1 MVSDNEQLKPTPFEP
16 APAAQPQQEARKAPP
31 GWVWPALGGLLLLAL
46 LVVFWLP
53 ALVGDPAAVTASN
66 DEGVENT
73 AAATGTQAAANGQAT
88 AKPETGP
95 DVSPWSDAQAAKL
108 RKEAQDVLAQ
118 LLDIQFALEEREV
131 ERWAPEAYGEAG
143 ALATT
148 GDELYRQRQYLE
160 AKDNYQQSLAML
172 QSIQDS
178 IPDTVNTLLQQAR
191 QGIERGDPAAVN
203 EALELAALIEPEN
216 AELAAL
222 QQRAAKL
229 EPLLELMAQAAQAEQ
244 AGDLAGAENNLREA
258 TTLDPQHQRAAAEL
272 ARVSADHLARRF
284 NDAMSDGYSALDEGQ
299 FNQARKHFNAA
310 ARLQS
315 GSAEAASALQE
326 VATAE
331 QASTLTRLKSNGD
344 RYEGSEQWQQALE
357 AYEQALKIDANVA
370 FASEGV
376 ERARFRARLDK
387 QFRTAIAEP
396 QRLSDV
402 AVAEAVEKLLAQARN
417 IEPAGPVL
425 AQQVSQLETLLQQA
439 NTPVQVT
446 LVSDGETEVIVYK
459 IARLGRFQ
467 QRELT
472 LRPGTY
478 TARGSR
484 NGYRDVLEKFTITH
498 KGLSTPIT
506 IACRESIN

>member
-1 MVSDNEQLKPTPFEP
+1 MVSDNEQLQPTPFEP

-31 GWVWPALGGLLLLAL
+31 GWIWPALGGLVLLAL

-53 ALVGDPAAVTASN
+53 TLVGDPAAVPASN
-66 DEGVENT
+66 ESGVENT
-73 AAATGTQAAANGQAT
+73 AAANGTEAAANGKAS
-88 AKPETGP
+88 AKPDTGP

-131 ERWAPEAYGEAG
+131 ERWAPEAYSQAA
-143 ALATT
+143 ALAAS

-160 AKDNYQQSLAML
+160 AKDNYQQSLTQL

-178 IPDTVNTLLQQAR
+178 IPDTVNMLLQQAR
-191 QGIERGDPAAVN
+191 EGIERGDPAAVN
-203 EALELAALIEPEN
+203 EALELAALIEAEN

-222 QQRAAKL
+222 QQRAANL
-229 EPLLELMAQAAQAEQ
+229 EPLLARLAEAAQAEQ
-244 AGDLAGAENNLREA
+244 AGDLASAETSLREA
-258 TTLDPQHQRAAAEL
+258 TKLDPEHQRAAAEL
-272 ARVSADHLARRF
+272 ARVSADHLAQRF
-284 NDAMSDGYSALDEGQ
+284 NDAMSDGYSALDQGQ
-299 FNQARKHFNAA
+299 FNQARKHFNSAA
-310 ARLQS
+310 KLQS
-315 GSAEAASALQE
+315 DSGEAASALQE

-331 QASTLTRLKSNGD
+331 QASTLTRLKSSGD
-344 RYEGSEQWQQALE
+344 RYEQSEQWQQAVE
-357 AYEQALKIDANVA
+357 AYEQALKIDSNVA
-370 FASEGV
+370 FAGEGL

-402 AVAEAVEKLLAQARN
+402 AVAEAVEKLLLQARKVD
-417 IEPAGPVL
+417 PAGPVL
-425 AQQVSQLETLLQQA
+425 TQQVGQLETLLQQA

-498 KGLSTPIT
+498 EGLSTPIT